1 MLTPDLKEFERLAAA
16 GHTLVPVARTISA
29 DLQTPVSAFLS
40 VAAGEPHAFLL
51 ESVEGGERI
60 GRYTS
65 LGARPYMIVSARG
78 DEVRVERRGKTERH
92 QASIFEVLGGLFTE
106 HWPAPLP

>member
-29 DLQTPVSAFLS
+29 DLETPVSAFLS
-40 VAAGEPHAFLL
+40 VAAKEPYAFLL

-60 GRYTS
+60 GRYTF
-65 LGARPYMIVSARG
+65 LGARPYLVVEARDG
-78 DEVRVERRGKTERH
+78 QVTVTQMKRGRARKREKRPGT
-92 QASIFEVLGGLFTE
+92 AFEV
-106 HWPAPLP
+106 